1 MSRLAT
7 VQGWV
12 ISLSS
17 GFYAVQA
24 EERIITCQMR
34 GKLKRLRG
42 EGDIISVGDRVQVSL
57 QSDGTGAIEEIEPR
71 HSALVRLD
79 PRPQGK
85 YRQVIL
91 ANIDQIVIVYACANP
106 EPHLRML
113 DRFLVIAEKQGIPPL
128 IVANKVDLVDMQRA
142 EDLFGLYAKLGYPVL
157 YSSVKQGLGVQ
168 ELHDRLRGKISGF
181 AGPSGVGKSSLLNAI
196 QPELGLAVRETSDLT
211 TKGRHTTIARQL
223 FALNS
228 GGYVADLPGLKALA
242 LWDTQPEELDGYFP
256 DLRELVMECQFNDCT
271 HRDEP
276 GCAVRQAVKD
286 GTVHPQRY
294 DSYLRLRYGE

>member
-7 VQGWV
+7 IQGWV

-17 GFYAVQA
+17 GFYTVQT
-24 EERIITCQMR
+24 EDRIITCQMR

-71 HSALVRLD
+71 HSALIRLD

-85 YRQVIL
+85 YRQVLL

-128 IVANKVDLVDMQRA
+128 IVANKVDLVSLQQA
-142 EDLFGLYAKLGYPVL
+142 EELFGLYAKLGYPVL
-157 YSSVKQGLGVQ
+157 YSSVKQGLGVE

-228 GGYVADLPGLKALA
+228 GGYVADLPGLKAAGA
-242 LWDTQPEELDGYFP
+242 LGYPTRGAGWVFSRAARAGHGVP
-256 DLRELVMECQFNDCT
+256 VQRL
-271 HRDEP
+271 
-276 GCAVRQAVKD
+276 
-286 GTVHPQRY
+286 HPPRRA
-294 DSYLRLRYGE
+294 RLRRAPCGRRRHGSPAAL